1 MPFPPALRSRR
12 RLGAACLIMATALAP
27 FITSTTPAGAT
38 DTSCWGQAQTPRTI
52 SFYHEAEGVGYLPCA
67 AYYTL
72 KLMRA
77 DGVTLASQSGNG
89 TSRLQLY
96 TNWTSCPTGTVVR
109 SYLTS
114 AGAGWSGVTTSAYIT
129 CP

>member
-1 MPFPPALRSRR
+1 MPFSTARLRR
-12 RLGAACLIMATALAP
+12 RFGTACLVTAAALTP
-27 FITSTTPAGAT
+27 FITSTTHASAT
-38 DTSCWGQAQTPRTI
+38 DTSCWGQAQLPQYN
-52 SFYHEAEGVGYLPCA
+52 SYSKWAEGVGYLPCA

-89 TSRLQLY
+89 TGRLQLY
-96 TNWTSCPTGTVVR
+96 TNWTSCPAGTVVR

-114 AGAGWSGVTTSAYIT
+114 SGYGWSGTTTSAYIT
-129 CP
+129 CG